1 MKLHFDLRKDVV
13 NNLNYETDYIIKYN
27 QFLVE
32 HNKKKISQ
40 LVFKYKHEND
50 EHGKQKNE

>member
-13 NNLNYETDYIIKYN
+13 NNLNYETDYII
-27 QFLVE
+27 E
-32 HNKKKISQ
+32 Q